1 MDDEEALNGDGKVWK
16 GDWET
21 LERIWGAFK
30 SNGKALEGR
39 LEGVEEDFIELKI
52 DI

>member
-1 MDDEEALNGDGKVWK
+1 MEGRLGDVR
-16 GDWET
+16 EN
-21 LERIWGAFK
+21 LGAFK
-30 SNGKALEGR
+30 SDSKALEGR